1 MYFYSEPAADKEISE
16 KEQKIRKLINE
27 NKLSIIYDKL
37 PSSYTGYRP
46 YIAYG
51 VPIEKK

>member
-1 MYFYSEPAADKEISE
+1 M
-16 KEQKIRKLINE
+16 IRKLINE

-46 YIAYG
+46 YIACG
-51 VPIEKK
+51 VPTEKKETY